1 MAKEQ
6 NNQTNETR
14 TRGASELVNRVRYN
28 NVRLVTIGIMSALA
42 VALVYMVHMPIIP
55 SLPFLEYDPADIPI
69 FIITILFGW
78 PWGLAMTVIV
88 SVLQGITV
96 SASSGWIGII
106 MHIFATGSFVLAS
119 GLTDKIFG
127 RLRNTKR
134 ADGGVGLDQ
143 NMASVAVSFIDGL
156 ICMLT
161 AMLLWNYIFTPIFMG
176 MPREAVVELL
186 PLIMLF
192 NFIKGGANALVAYAV
207 FASGKLARFIKVKR
221 GK

>member
-1 MAKEQ
+1 MAKVQ
-6 NNQTNETR
+6 NTEKKEKKSG
-14 TRGASELVNRVRYN
+14 GAAALVNRLRYN
-28 NVRLVTIGIMSALA
+28 NIRLVTVGIMSALA
-42 VALVYMVHMPIIP
+42 VALVYMIHLPIIP

-69 FIITILFGW
+69 FIITILYGW

-96 SASSGWIGII
+96 SAASGWIGIV

-127 RLRNTKR
+127 RLRHTKVVD
-134 ADGGVGLDQ
+134 DGIGLDR
-143 NMASVAVSFIDGL
+143 NMASVAVSFVDGL
-156 ICMLT
+156 VCMLT

-207 FASGKLARFIKVKR
+207 FASGKLARFIKIKR
-221 GK
+221 GR